1 MIRRMAR
8 TAVAVVGVLVLG
20 AFPAGAAAG
29 PVVSLESTF
38 ATSWN
43 GVPLGETW
51 VRLERLANS
60 GDTAQTVTGITLGNA
75 SEFGLAGVA
84 VGDVLPPHSS
94 RAIQTTFT
102 PQALGDRAGD
112 ARLTF
117 SGSDDIVVSGTGDGV
132 AALVRIVTG
141 DAAAADGVLDFGDL
155 ELGGASVTRQLTI
168 TNISGQPLS
177 TNACEQLFTA
187 GFTVTADCPDS
198 IVLAADASIQFGVV
212 FTPAQV
218 GAQGGTVTFSAQ
230 GIDHTLE
237 LRVYARVIS
246 HASTLSAAKL
256 DFADT
261 LQHPATP
268 TLRDLVLANTGTEL
282 LSIPPA
288 TISGDGFGIIV
299 GPGVASL
306 LPGASVTYTLGF
318 APPAAGVFDATLTLG
333 TLGTIPLH
341 GTGTA
346 RAVSTDAALDFH
358 GVVIGQSAAGELTI
372 HNAGAIAT
380 AVTAIASS
388 DPRFVATRPAD
399 PSVPAGGDLVIGVA
413 YAPTATGNDKATLTI
428 AFDTD
433 PQPELSVAL
442 RGTGFVHGGGGCSA
456 HHDGRGGAATL
467 LLVLV
472 GLAVHRRKRR

>member
-8 TAVAVVGVLVLG
+8 TGVVVGALVLG
-20 AFPAGAAAG
+20 ALPAVAAAA

-51 VRLERLANS
+51 VRLERLVNS

-94 RAIQTTFT
+94 RAVQTTFT

-155 ELGGASVTRQLTI
+155 ELGGASMTRQLTI

-177 TNACEQLFTA
+177 TNACEQLFDA
-187 GFTVTADCPDS
+187 GFTVTADCPDFT
-198 IVLAADASIQFGVV
+198 VLAADASIQFGVV

-218 GAQGGTVTFSAQ
+218 GAHGGTVTFSAQ

-237 LRVYARVIS
+237 MRVYARVIS
-246 HASTLSAAKL
+246 HAHTLTTKL

-268 TLRDLVLANTGTEL
+268 TLQDLVLANTGTEP

-288 TISGDGFGIIV
+288 TISGDGFGIVI
-299 GPGVASL
+299 GPGVGAL
-306 LPGASVTYTLGF
+306 LAGESATYTIGF
-318 APPAAGVFDATLTLG
+318 APPEEGVFDATLALATLG
-333 TLGTIPLH
+333 SVALH
-341 GTGTA
+341 GTGIS

-358 GVVIGQSAAGELTI
+358 GVVIGQSAAGSLTI

-380 AVTAIASS
+380 AVTAVASS
-388 DPRFVATRPAD
+388 DPRFVATLPAD
-399 PSVPAGGDLVIGVA
+399 PSVPAGGDLVIGIA
-413 YAPTATGNDKATLTI
+413 YSPTTTGNDKATLTI

-433 PQPELSVAL
+433 PQPELSMAL
-442 RGTGFVHGGGGCSA
+442 RGNGLMYGGGGCSV
-456 HHDGRGGAATL
+456 HHDGRGGVATVL
-467 LLVLV
+467 LALV
-472 GLAVHRRKRR
+472 GLVVHSRRRRR